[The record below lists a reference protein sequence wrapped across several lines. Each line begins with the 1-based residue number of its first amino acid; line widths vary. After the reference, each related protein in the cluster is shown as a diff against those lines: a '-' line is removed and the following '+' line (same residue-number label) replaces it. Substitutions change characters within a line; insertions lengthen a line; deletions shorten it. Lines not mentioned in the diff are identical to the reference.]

1 MYFMAKG
8 GQMGL
13 TEIERTWKHAK
24 KVIKK
29 WFEKEE
35 NIKKYKE
42 NGIELSEHTFNLTF
56 RLLRHTYCTGLYD
69 AEVDEVSAAEI
80 MGHDV
85 NVMRE
90 VYTHISESRKKQTI
104 VKLEKLYKDNEDN
117 ENNEE

>member
-1 MYFMAKG
+1 
-8 GQMGL
+8 
-13 TEIERTWKHAK
+13 
-24 KVIKK
+24 
-29 WFEKEE
+29 
-35 NIKKYKE
+35 
-42 NGIELSEHTFNLTF
+42 
-56 RLLRHTYCTGLYD
+56 
-69 AEVDEVSAAEI
+69 